1 MFSQVPLSVI
11 ETSKSAD
18 LGKASL
24 ILLNIRC
31 SGFKDRGDLVNRV
44 EGLGLPGRKD
54 SGIKAC
60 LQTRAFQGFSGSAE
74 APRLLR

>member
-1 MFSQVPLSVI
+1 MI
-11 ETSKSAD
+11 ETSKSSD

-31 SGFKDRGDLVNRV
+31 SGFKDREDLVNRV

-54 SGIKAC
+54 SGIKAY
-60 LQTRAFQGFSGSAE
+60 LQTRAFQGFSG
-74 APRLLR
+74 